1 MDSKLGIDI
10 ETPWCARCKGY
21 TKYKTKRF
29 NSEEGTHTE
38 YNCEKCGDKMHSASC
53 CKLNIKMAKVGCF
66 LGPSFIIG
74 LSIYIPKPF
83 AEPLYISISFLVF
96 VAVFVAAYF
105 FQYRKYFKHL
115 RAFNDWARTDRSIK
129 SE

>member
-29 NSEEGTHTE
+29 ELEEGGTHTE
-38 YNCEKCGDKMHSASC
+38 YNCEKCGDKMHSASR
-53 CKLNIKMAKVGCF
+53 CKFNIKMAKVVGF
-66 LGPSFIIG
+66 LGPIFIIG
-74 LSIYIPKPF
+74 MSIYIPKPF
-83 AEPLYISISFLVF
+83 ADPLYISISFSVF
-96 VAVFVAAYF
+96 VVALF
-105 FQYRKYFKHL
+105 FQFRKYFKHL
-115 RAFNDWARTDRSIK
+115 RAFNDWARTDRSRT